1 MRSEEQY
8 DNQMMPSILEQPT
21 HEGLM
26 PLACFLPKLLENTR
40 LMHLSGFKY
49 LISSQQMDSYGNR
62 IAIEHRFQ
70 AMNKE
75 EAQKLFRNISETL
88 IGVQQKIWIA
98 CCQLGNHLKTFNYE
112 CELTDLMKLT
122 YPNKK
127 GIFFVS
133 ERIEFYEHLKS
144 LEQIHFVLSKSYK
157 KTKSKKKETRISY
170 QIPLLTIPMHWGH
183 IRKCPHRITLSIRA
197 MRECPLPSFRV
208 LT

>member
-8 DNQMMPSILEQPT
+8 ADQIVPSILERPT
-21 HEGLM
+21 HEGLI
-26 PLACFLPKLLENTR
+26 PLACFLPKLLENTS
-40 LMHLSGFKY
+40 LMHISGFKY
-49 LISSQQMDSYGNR
+49 LISSQQMDSSGNR

-75 EAQKLFRNISETL
+75 EAQKLFHKISETF

-112 CELTDLMKLT
+112 CELTELMNLT

-133 ERIEFYEHLKS
+133 EKIEFYEHLKS
-144 LEQIHFVLSKSYK
+144 LEQIHLVLSKSYK
-157 KTKSKKKETRISY
+157 KAKSKKKEIRISY
-170 QIPLLTIPMHWGH
+170 QIPLLTIPMHWGN
-183 IRKCPHRITLSIRA
+183 IRKYPHRITLSIKA
-197 MRECPLPSFRV
+197 MREYPLPLGF
-208 LT
+208 